1 MDWMEFVRTSWPIF
15 LALTTLIVVLA
26 KMHSDIQII
35 KDKIKTLFDL
45 FNRTGIKNY
54 DYILGIYLLYLCSS
68 HHLPYQNGRSLRYDL
83 SYVSSYL
90 VTLSSK
96 NLL

>member
-15 LALTTLIVVLA
+15 LAFTTLIVVLA

-45 FNRTGIKNY
+45 FNRNR
-54 DYILGIYLLYLCSS
+54 
-68 HHLPYQNGRSLRYDL
+68 N
-83 SYVSSYL
+83 
-90 VTLSSK
+90 
-96 NLL
+96 